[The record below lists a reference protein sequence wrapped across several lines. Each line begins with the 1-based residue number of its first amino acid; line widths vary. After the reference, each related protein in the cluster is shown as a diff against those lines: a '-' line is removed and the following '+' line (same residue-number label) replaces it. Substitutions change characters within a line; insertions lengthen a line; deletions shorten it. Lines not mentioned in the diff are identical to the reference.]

1 MNPPDLPRS
10 AVRGRRV
17 VVALLAVSAVVG
29 AGAVIAII
37 VLLVPLI
44 LELRP

>member
-1 MNPPDLPRS
+1 VNPPDLPRS
-10 AVRGRRV
+10 AVRGRRL
-17 VVALLAVSAVVG
+17 VVALLAVSAAVG
-29 AGAVIAII
+29 AGSVVAII